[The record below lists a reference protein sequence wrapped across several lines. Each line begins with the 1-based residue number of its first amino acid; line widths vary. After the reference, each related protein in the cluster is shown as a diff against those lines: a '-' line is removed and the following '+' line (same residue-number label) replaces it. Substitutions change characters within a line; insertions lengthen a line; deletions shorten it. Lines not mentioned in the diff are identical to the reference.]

1 MAENPLTKLP
11 LAGQLGV
18 SAVIAALLCGGF
30 YYFWYS
36 DALETQKKQE
46 AKLAEL
52 QKQIRALEA
61 TANKLPEFQRE
72 VQALEARLET
82 LKRILPPE
90 KEMPDLMRRVQYL
103 AAQSSLQ
110 IRKFNP
116 AAPAQKEFYQEVPV
130 NLDLEGTYHN
140 LGAFLDRVS
149 RMSRLVN
156 VGNVKI
162 KAQTKPTINNTIA
175 ASAVATT
182 YVYQDDPARGRDPE
196 GQAADAWSERDEGAR
211 HEARCSPSHSPSL
224 LAGPA
229 LAPGAGRGHPATRP
243 PRPLP
248 GAADAAR
255 PPLDVELET
264 GGYSYNSQGRRDPFV
279 SLQRPVAAD
288 RGPKTRKPGMEGFLI
303 QEIALKGIVK
313 TKGGGIGE
321 ASRSGFIAMFLG
333 ADGKSYFVT
342 TGQRLYDGVITA
354 VDATSVTF
362 RQEVTDPLSPVK
374 TREVRKSLYASE
386 EARQ

>member
-1 MAENPLTKLP
+1 MADNPLTKLP
-11 LAGQLGV
+11 LAAQLGV
-18 SAVIAALLCGGF
+18 SAVIAFLLCGGF

-36 DALETQKKQE
+36 GAVETQKKQE

-90 KEMPDLMRRVQYL
+90 KEMPDLMRRLQYL

-156 VGNVKI
+156 VGDIKI
-162 KAQTKPTINNTIA
+162 KAQAKPTINDTIQV
-175 ASAVATT
+175 SAVATT
-182 YVYQDDPARGRDPE
+182 YVYQDT
-196 GQAADAWSERDEGAR
+196 Q
-211 HEARCSPSHSPSL
+211 
-224 LAGPA
+224 
-229 LAPGAGRGHPATRP
+229 
-243 PRPLP
+243 
-248 GAADAAR
+248 
-255 PPLDVELET
+255 
-264 GGYSYNSQGRRDPFV
+264 
-279 SLQRPVAAD
+279 PVAAA
-288 RGPKTRKPGMEGFLI
+288 PKGKRPTPG
-303 QEIALKGIVK
+303 
-313 TKGGGIGE
+313 
-321 ASRSGFIAMFLG
+321 G
-333 ADGKSYFVT
+333 A
-342 TGQRLYDGVITA
+342 R
-354 VDATSVTF
+354 
-362 RQEVTDPLSPVK
+362 
-374 TREVRKSLYASE
+374 
-386 EARQ
+386 

>member
-1 MAENPLTKLP
+1 MADNPLSRLP

-36 DALETQKKQE
+36 DALATQKKQE
-46 AKLAEL
+46 ARLADL

-116 AAPAQKEFYQEVPV
+116 AAPVQKEFYQEVPI

-162 KAQTKPTINNTIA
+162 KAQSKPTINNTIA
-175 ASAVATT
+175 TSAVATT
-182 YVYQDDPARGRDPE
+182 YVYQDVPPPVAQKGKRPV
-196 GQAADAWSERDEGAR
+196 
-211 HEARCSPSHSPSL
+211 
-224 LAGPA
+224 
-229 LAPGAGRGHPATRP
+229 PGAKR
-243 PRPLP
+243 
-248 GAADAAR
+248 
-255 PPLDVELET
+255 
-264 GGYSYNSQGRRDPFV
+264 
-279 SLQRPVAAD
+279 
-288 RGPKTRKPGMEGFLI
+288 
-303 QEIALKGIVK
+303 
-313 TKGGGIGE
+313 
-321 ASRSGFIAMFLG
+321 
-333 ADGKSYFVT
+333 
-342 TGQRLYDGVITA
+342 
-354 VDATSVTF
+354 
-362 RQEVTDPLSPVK
+362 
-374 TREVRKSLYASE
+374 
-386 EARQ
+386 

>member
-1 MAENPLTKLP
+1 MADNPLSKLP

-18 SAVIAALLCGGF
+18 SAAIAALLCGGF

-36 DALETQKKQE
+36 DALETQKKRE
-46 AKLAEL
+46 TRLAEL

-116 AAPAQKEFYQEVPV
+116 AAPSQKDFYLEVPV
-130 NLDLEGTYHN
+130 NLDIEGTYHN

-156 VGNVKI
+156 VGNVRI

-182 YVYQDDPARGRDPE
+182 YVYQDVPPPADQKSKRP
-196 GQAADAWSERDEGAR
+196 
-211 HEARCSPSHSPSL
+211 
-224 LAGPA
+224 
-229 LAPGAGRGHPATRP
+229 APGAKR
-243 PRPLP
+243 
-248 GAADAAR
+248 
-255 PPLDVELET
+255 
-264 GGYSYNSQGRRDPFV
+264 
-279 SLQRPVAAD
+279 
-288 RGPKTRKPGMEGFLI
+288 
-303 QEIALKGIVK
+303 
-313 TKGGGIGE
+313 
-321 ASRSGFIAMFLG
+321 
-333 ADGKSYFVT
+333 
-342 TGQRLYDGVITA
+342 
-354 VDATSVTF
+354 
-362 RQEVTDPLSPVK
+362 
-374 TREVRKSLYASE
+374 
-386 EARQ
+386 

>member
-61 TANKLPEFQRE
+61 TANKSPEFQRE

-90 KEMPDLMRRVQYL
+90 KEMPDLMRRIQYL
-103 AAQSSLQ
+103 AAQSSLN
-110 IRKFNP
+110 ITKFNP
-116 AAPAQKEFYQEVPV
+116 AAVAQKDFYQEVPV
-130 NLDLEGTYHN
+130 NLDLQGTYHN

-162 KAQTKPTINNTIA
+162 KAQGKQTINNTIGA
-175 ASAVATT
+175 TAVATT
-182 YVYQDDPARGRDPE
+182 YVYKDAPPPATTQKGKRP
-196 GQAADAWSERDEGAR
+196 
-211 HEARCSPSHSPSL
+211 
-224 LAGPA
+224 
-229 LAPGAGRGHPATRP
+229 APGAKR
-243 PRPLP
+243 
-248 GAADAAR
+248 
-255 PPLDVELET
+255 
-264 GGYSYNSQGRRDPFV
+264 
-279 SLQRPVAAD
+279 
-288 RGPKTRKPGMEGFLI
+288 
-303 QEIALKGIVK
+303 
-313 TKGGGIGE
+313 
-321 ASRSGFIAMFLG
+321 
-333 ADGKSYFVT
+333 
-342 TGQRLYDGVITA
+342 
-354 VDATSVTF
+354 
-362 RQEVTDPLSPVK
+362 
-374 TREVRKSLYASE
+374 
-386 EARQ
+386 

>member
-90 KEMPDLMRRVQYL
+90 KEMPDLMRRIQYL
-103 AAQSSLQ
+103 AAQSSLS
-110 IRKFNP
+110 ITKFNP
-116 AAPAQKEFYQEVPV
+116 AAVAQRDFFQEVPV
-130 NLDLEGTYHN
+130 NLDLQGTYHN

-156 VGNVKI
+156 VGNIKI
-162 KAQTKPTINNTIA
+162 KAQSKPTINNTIGA
-175 ASAVATT
+175 NAVATT
-182 YVYQDDPARGRDPE
+182 YVYKDAPPAATQKGKRP
-196 GQAADAWSERDEGAR
+196 
-211 HEARCSPSHSPSL
+211 
-224 LAGPA
+224 
-229 LAPGAGRGHPATRP
+229 APGAKR
-243 PRPLP
+243 
-248 GAADAAR
+248 
-255 PPLDVELET
+255 
-264 GGYSYNSQGRRDPFV
+264 
-279 SLQRPVAAD
+279 
-288 RGPKTRKPGMEGFLI
+288 
-303 QEIALKGIVK
+303 
-313 TKGGGIGE
+313 
-321 ASRSGFIAMFLG
+321 
-333 ADGKSYFVT
+333 
-342 TGQRLYDGVITA
+342 
-354 VDATSVTF
+354 
-362 RQEVTDPLSPVK
+362 
-374 TREVRKSLYASE
+374 
-386 EARQ
+386 